1 MRISD
6 WSSDVCSSDLIE
18 ERRAAGGGDG
28 NDIISTALSWEIDGE
43 PVKQE
48 DLLSCLLLLFM
59 AGLDTV
65 AAQLS
70 YGMHHLA
77 TNPADRER
85 LLADPSLMPSAV
97 EEVLRT
103 FPIVQTARKVTTDTH
118 FRSEEHTSELQSL
131 MRT

>member
-1 MRISD
+1 
-6 WSSDVCSSDLIE
+6 
-18 ERRAAGGGDG
+18 
-28 NDIISTALSWEIDGE
+28 
-43 PVKQE
+43 
-48 DLLSCLLLLFM
+48 M

-103 FPIVQTARKVTTDTH
+103 FPIVQTARKVTTDTDFH
-118 FRSEEHTSELQSL
+118 GFPVRAGDMVVFPLGPANRAEQAFPGAPAFPPDPGPSCRPPLPTG
-131 MRT
+131 TK

>member
-1 MRISD
+1 MNAMIQ
-6 WSSDVCSSDLIE
+6 VMQYFGGLIE

-85 LLADPSLMPSAV
+85 PLADPSLMPSAV

-103 FPIVQTARKVTTDTH
+103 FQHVPTARKAPPARD
-118 FRSEEHTSELQSL
+118 EE
-131 MRT
+131 RRAG

>member
-1 MRISD
+1 
-6 WSSDVCSSDLIE
+6 
-18 ERRAAGGGDG
+18 
-28 NDIISTALSWEIDGE
+28 
-43 PVKQE
+43 
-48 DLLSCLLLLFM
+48 M

-103 FPIVQTARKVTTDTH
+103 FPIVQTARKVTTDTDFH
-118 FRSEEHTSELQSL
+118 GCPVRAGDMVVFPLASAHRAEPAFPGATDFQLDRGPHPPTPSAPAPTPPPPQEE
-131 MRT
+131 